1 MLAYS
6 AGSCDVECINGDY
19 CRISPNTVASGYTR
33 TTESIV
39 AVDRERQELYANRG
53 VLCGVSRV

>member
-1 MLAYS
+1 MTLNAQMGITV
-6 AGSCDVECINGDY
+6 A
-19 CRISPNTVASGYTR
+19 SPNTVASGYTR